1 MSGVAYFDTSAL
13 IKRIVREAESE
24 ALADAVDDRRG
35 DGVQLVGS
43 AIAKIELSRA
53 LRRRGLGAV
62 EADRESRAALEGIA
76 IAPMTDVV
84 IEFARGIDPPILRSL
99 DAIHLATAVAVG
111 AHELWTYDARLAEA
125 AAARGMTV
133 RAPA

>member
-1 MSGVAYFDTSAL
+1 MAYFDTSAL
-13 IKRIVREAESE
+13 VKRIVREAESE
-24 ALADAVDDRRG
+24 ALADAVDARRG
-35 DGVQLVGS
+35 DGAQLVGS
-43 AIAKIELSRA
+43 VIAKIELARVL
-53 LRRRGLGAV
+53 LRQGAGAA

-111 AHELWTYDARLAEA
+111 ADEVWTYDSRLADA
-125 AAARGMTV
+125 AAARGMLV